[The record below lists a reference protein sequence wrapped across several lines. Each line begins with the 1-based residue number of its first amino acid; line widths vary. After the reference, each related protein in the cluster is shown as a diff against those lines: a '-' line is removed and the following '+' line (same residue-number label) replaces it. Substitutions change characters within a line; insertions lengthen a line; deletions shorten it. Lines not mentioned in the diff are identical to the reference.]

1 MAEKTKL
8 WYLQNF
14 NVLEGMSMGV
24 MKELEKNTSMQNSA
38 KKEIIYFPEEASN
51 TIYFLKVGKIKIY
64 RLSEDGKTTTLHLL
78 GPGEIFGESAILGQ
92 DTHDNIAE
100 VVEDAVVCAMD
111 KRDFQDLMEK
121 SPQLTLSVNK
131 FIGFRL
137 RKIQAHVE
145 DLVFKNAKQRIK
157 AFLHRYVETF
167 GKKMVDGWMV
177 RPFLTHQEIADLTAT
192 ARQTV
197 NQVLNELAEED
208 VIKFSRRYLHL
219 KGSIDKLDS

>member
-14 NVLEGMSMGV
+14 NMLEGMSPGM
-24 MKELEKNTSMQNSA
+24 MMELEKNTNMHSNV

-51 TIYFLKVGKIKIY
+51 TIYFLKTGKIKIY
-64 RLSEDGKTTTLHLL
+64 RLSEDGKTTTLQLL

-100 VVEDAVVCAMD
+100 VIEDAVICAID

-121 SPQLTLSVNK
+121 SPDLTLSVNK
-131 FIGFRL
+131 FIGWRL

-145 DLVFKNAKQRIK
+145 DLVFKSARQRITS
-157 AFLHRYVETF
+157 FLHRYIKSF
-167 GKKMVDGWMV
+167 GREMVDGWMV

-197 NQVLNELAEED
+197 NQLLNELAEGG
-208 VIKFSRRYLHL
+208 VVKYSRRFLHL
-219 KGSIDKLDS
+219 YGELDQLQ

>member
-14 NVLEGMSMGV
+14 NMLEGMSPAM
-24 MKELEKNTSMQNSA
+24 MADLAKNTSMQSNS

-51 TIYFLKVGKIKIY
+51 TIYFLKTGKIKIY
-64 RLSEDGKTTTLHLL
+64 RLSEDGKTTTLQLL

-100 VVEDAVVCAMD
+100 VVEDSVVCAID

-121 SPQLTLSVNK
+121 SPHLTKSVHK

-137 RKIQAHVE
+137 RRIQSHVE
-145 DLVFKNAKQRIK
+145 DLVFKTAKQRIT
-157 AFLHRYVETF
+157 AFLHRYIETF
-167 GKKMVDGWMV
+167 GKEMVDGWMV

-197 NQVLNELAEED
+197 NQVLNEFAD
-208 VIKFSRRYLHL
+208 DDIIKYSRRFLQL
-219 KGSIDKLDS
+219 KGNLDQLKS

>member
-14 NVLEGMSMGV
+14 NMFEGMSPTM
-24 MKELEKNTSMQNSA
+24 MMEMEKNTSMQANS
-38 KKEIIYFPEEASN
+38 KKEIIYFPEDASN
-51 TIYFLKVGKIKIY
+51 TIYFLKTGKIKIY
-64 RLSEDGKTTTLHLL
+64 RLSEDGKTTTLQLL

-100 VVEDAVVCAMD
+100 VVEDAVVCAID
-111 KRDFQDLMEK
+111 KNDFQMLMEK
-121 SPQLTLSVNK
+121 SSKLTLSVNK

-145 DLVFKNAKQRIK
+145 DLVFKSAKQRIT

-177 RPFLTHQEIADLTAT
+177 RPFLTHQEIADITAT

-197 NQVLNELAEED
+197 NQVLNELAEDD
-208 VIKFSRRYLHL
+208 VIKFSRRYLQL
-219 KGSIDKLDS
+219 KGDIDQLES

>member
-14 NVLEGMSMGV
+14 NVFEGISSNMM
-24 MKELEKNTSMQNSA
+24 MELEKNTSMQSNS
-38 KKEIIYFPEEASN
+38 KKEIIYFPEERSN
-51 TIYFLKVGKIKIY
+51 TIYFLKEGKIKIY

-92 DTHDNIAE
+92 DTHDNVAE
-100 VVEDAVVCAMD
+100 VVEDAVVCGMD
-111 KRDFQDLMEK
+111 KRDFQAMMEK
-121 SPQLTLSVNK
+121 SPKLTMSVNK

-145 DLVFKNAKQRIK
+145 DLVFKSAKERVT
-157 AFLHRYVETF
+157 AFLHRYITTF

-197 NQVLNELAEED
+197 NQVLNELAEDD
-208 VIKFSRRYLHL
+208 VIKFSRRFLHL
-219 KGSIDKLDS
+219 KGDLDQLNS

>member
-8 WYLQNF
+8 WYLHNF
-14 NVLEGMSMGV
+14 NLFEGMSPQ
-24 MKELEKNTSMQNSA
+24 MKMELAEKTTDQTPA

-51 TIYFLKVGKIKIY
+51 TIYFLKKGKIKIY

-78 GPGEIFGESAILGQ
+78 GPGEIFGEGAILGQ

-100 VVEDAVVCAMD
+100 VVEDAIVCGVD
-111 KRDFQDLMEK
+111 KHDFQDLMER
-121 SPQLTLSVNK
+121 SPSLTMSVNK
-131 FIGFRL
+131 IIGWRL
-137 RKIQAHVE
+137 RKIQSHVE
-145 DLVFKNAKQRIK
+145 DLVFKNASQRITS
-157 AFLHRYVETF
+157 FLSRYVETF

-197 NQVLNELAEED
+197 NQVLNELAD
-208 VIKFSRRYLHL
+208 KDIIKFSRRYIHL
-219 KGSIDKLDS
+219 KGDLDQLR

>member
-14 NVLEGMSMGV
+14 NMLEGMSPKM
-24 MKELEKNTSMQNSA
+24 MKELEQNTSMQSNS
-38 KKEIIYFPEEASN
+38 KKEIIYFPEDASN
-51 TIYFLKVGKIKIY
+51 TIYFLKMGKIKIY
-64 RLSEDGKTTTLHLL
+64 RLSEDGKTTTLQLL

-100 VVEDAVVCAMD
+100 VVEDAVVCAID

-121 SPQLTLSVNK
+121 SSKLTMSVNK
-131 FIGFRL
+131 FIGWRL

-145 DLVFKNAKQRIK
+145 DLVFKNASLRITS
-157 AFLHRYVETF
+157 FLHRYVETF

-197 NQVLNELAEED
+197 NQVLNELAERD
-208 VIKFSRRYLHL
+208 VIKFSRRFLHL
-219 KGSIDKLDS
+219 KGDLDQLES

>member
-14 NVLEGMSMGV
+14 NMFKGMSPKM
-24 MKELEKNTSMQNSA
+24 MMELAQNTSMQNNA
-38 KKEIIYFPEEASN
+38 KKEIIYFPEDASN
-51 TIYFLKVGKIKIY
+51 TIYFLKAGKIKIY
-64 RLSEDGKTTTLHLL
+64 RLSEDGKTTTLQLL

-121 SPQLTLSVNK
+121 SPNLTMSVNK
-131 FIGFRL
+131 FIGWRL

-145 DLVFKNAKQRIK
+145 DLVFKSASQRITS
-157 AFLHRYVETF
+157 FLHRYVETF

-197 NQVLNELAEED
+197 NQVLNELADKD
-208 VIKFSRRYLHL
+208 VIKFSRRFLQL
-219 KGSIDKLDS
+219 KGDLDQLES

>member
-14 NVLEGMSMGV
+14 NLFEGMSSQ
-24 MKELEKNTSMQNSA
+24 MKMELAEKTSDHTSP
-38 KKEIIYFPEEASN
+38 KKEVIFFPEEASN
-51 TIYFLKVGKIKIY
+51 TIYFLKKGKIKIY

-78 GPGEIFGESAILGQ
+78 GPGEIFGEGAILGQ
-92 DTHDNIAE
+92 DVHDNIAE
-100 VVEDAVVCAMD
+100 VVEDALICAVD
-111 KRDFQDLMEK
+111 KHDFMDLMER
-121 SPQLTLSVNK
+121 SPSLSISVNK
-131 FIGFRL
+131 IIGWRL

-145 DLVFKNAKQRIK
+145 DLVFKNAKQRITS
-157 AFLHRYVETF
+157 FLHRYIQTF

-197 NQVLNELAEED
+197 NQVLNELAEDD
-208 VIKFSRRYLHL
+208 VIKFSRRFLQL
-219 KGSIDKLDS
+219 KGDLTLLEE

>member
-1 MAEKTKL
+1 
-8 WYLQNF
+8 
-14 NVLEGMSMGV
+14 MSSSM
-24 MKELEKNTSMQNSA
+24 MSELEKNTSMQSNA

-51 TIYFLKVGKIKIY
+51 TIYFLKMGKIKIY

-111 KRDFQDLMEK
+111 KRDFQDMMEK
-121 SPQLTLSVNK
+121 SPQLTMSINK

-145 DLVFKNAKQRIK
+145 DLVFKNAKQRIT

-197 NQVLNELAEED
+197 NQVLNELAEDD
-208 VIKFSRRYLHL
+208 VIKFTRRFLQL
-219 KGSIDKLDS
+219 KGDLDQLEA

>member
-1 MAEKTKL
+1 MSEKTKL

-14 NVLEGMSMGV
+14 NMLEGMSSGM
-24 MKELEKNTSMQNSA
+24 MSELEKNTSMQNNA

-51 TIYFLKVGKIKIY
+51 TIYFLKKGKIKIY

-92 DTHDNIAE
+92 NTHDNIAE
-100 VVEDAVVCAMD
+100 VVEDAIICAMD
-111 KRDFQDLMEK
+111 KRDFQDMMEK
-121 SPQLTLSVNK
+121 SPQLTMSVNK
-131 FIGFRL
+131 FIGWRL

-145 DLVFKNAKQRIK
+145 DLVFKNAKQRIT

-197 NQVLNELAEED
+197 NQVLNELAEQD
-208 VIKFSRRYLHL
+208 VIKFSRRFLQL
-219 KGSIDKLDS
+219 KGDLDQLKS

>member
-14 NVLEGMSMGV
+14 NLLEEMSPR
-24 MKELEKNTSMQNSA
+24 MKMELAEKVTDQSSS
-38 KKEIIYFPEEASN
+38 KKEIIYFPEEPSN
-51 TIYFLKVGKIKIY
+51 TIYFLKEGKIKIY

-100 VVEDAVVCAMD
+100 VVEDAVICAMD
-111 KRDFQDLMEK
+111 KHDFQDMMEK
-121 SPQLTLSVNK
+121 SPQLTMSVNK

-137 RKIQAHVE
+137 RKIQSHVE
-145 DLVFKNAKQRIK
+145 DLVFKNARDRIL
-157 AFLHRYVETF
+157 AFLHRYVTTF
-167 GKKMVDGWMV
+167 GKQMVDGWMV
-177 RPFLTHQEIADLTAT
+177 RPFLTHKEIADLTAT

-197 NQVLNELAEED
+197 NQVLNELAEQET
-208 VIKFSRRYLHL
+208 ISFSRRFIHVKGDLEQL
-219 KGSIDKLDS
+219 K